1 MTGIVPALTIL
12 VNPSRAVTVV
22 FPGCSNLIKKV
33 WLFPWEEA
41 YDPATMR
48 VEPQKMD
55 LISDPVPRL
64 VRRLA
69 IPASIGMVFNTMYN
83 VVDTYF
89 GQFLSTDGLAAL
101 SLSFPFFFV
110 IIAAGSG
117 IATGATALIS
127 NALGR
132 RDEKRA
138 VHLQTQAVTF
148 GVIAAVVLTAIVLAS
163 APAAYRFMGATD
175 AVLVLAL
182 QYIRV
187 ILYGTVFFLLNQIIN
202 AGLTSRGDTRSLRNV
217 LFIGMILNIG
227 LDPLLLFGFA
237 PLGIPAMGAAGI
249 ALATVIIQG
258 ISVVYMARR
267 AWANGAFA
275 GATPRSFVPDA
286 AVFREIAAQGIPA
299 SLNMMT
305 VALGMFIINFFIAR
319 AGSTAGLATYGVA
332 LRIEQIALLPAMG
345 FNTAILSLAGN
356 NYGAGRMDRVEE
368 TFRVALRYAFYVMVV
383 MLAVVLPF
391 AGALMRFFTDDPTVV
406 AIGRQYLY
414 IEGLVYYAYVIL
426 FSSVSLMQGMKRPIP
441 ALWIG
446 LYRQLI
452 APPIIFLLFSEVF
465 GWGLMGI
472 WWGIFAVTWS
482 AALVALALS
491 RRDLRGPG
499 VPAPA
504 IAEARPTG

>member
-1 MTGIVPALTIL
+1 
-12 VNPSRAVTVV
+12 
-22 FPGCSNLIKKV
+22 
-33 WLFPWEEA
+33 
-41 YDPATMR
+41 MR
-48 VEPQKMD
+48 VEPRKLS
-55 LISDPVPRL
+55 LINDPIPGL
-64 VRRLA
+64 VRGLA

-89 GQFLSTDGLAAL
+89 GQFLATEGLAAL

-117 IATGATALIS
+117 VATGATALMS

-132 RDEKRA
+132 GDETRA
-138 VHLQTQAVTF
+138 VHLQTQAISF
-148 GVIAAVVLTAIVLAS
+148 GVIASVVLTAVGLLI
-163 APAAYRFMGATD
+163 APGAYRFMGATD

-187 ILYGTVFFLLNQIIN
+187 ILYGTLFFLLNQIIN
-202 AGLTSRGDTRSLRNV
+202 AGLTSRGETRSFRNV
-217 LFIGMILNIG
+217 LFIGLILNVG

-258 ISVVYMARR
+258 VSVLYMVHRARVH
-267 AWANGAFA
+267 GAFT
-275 GATPRSFVPDA
+275 GATIRSFVPDPA
-286 AVFREIAAQGIPA
+286 AFREIAAQGIPA

-319 AGSTAGLATYGVA
+319 AGSTEGLAAYGVA

-345 FNTAILSLAGN
+345 LNTAILSLAGN
-356 NYGAGRMDRVEE
+356 NFGAGRLDRVNE
-368 TFRVALRYAFYVMVV
+368 TFRVALRYAFVV
-383 MLAVVLPF
+383 MIVMLGIILPLA
-391 AGALMRFFTDDPTVV
+391 GTLMRVFTDDPSVV

-414 IEGLVYYAYVIL
+414 IEGLVYYAYIIL
-426 FSSVSLMQGMKRPIP
+426 FSSVSLMQGMKRPMP

-452 APPIIFLLFSEVF
+452 APPIIFFLFSEVF
-465 GWGLMGI
+465 GWGLLGI
-472 WWGIFAVTWS
+472 WWGIFTVTWS
-482 AALVALALS
+482 AALVALFLS
-491 RRDLRGPG
+491 RRTLKAAG
-499 VPAPA
+499 
-504 IAEARPTG
+504 

>member
-1 MTGIVPALTIL
+1 MSAAPRKL
-12 VNPSRAVTVV
+12 
-22 FPGCSNLIKKV
+22 NLI
-33 WLFPWEEA
+33 A
-41 YDPATMR
+41 DPI
-48 VEPQKMD
+48 PG
-55 LISDPVPRL
+55 L
-64 VRRLA
+64 VRGLA
-69 IPASIGMVFNTMYN
+69 IPASVGMVFNTMYN

-117 IATGATALIS
+117 IATGTTALIS

-132 RDEKRA
+132 GDEKRA
-138 VHLQTQAVTF
+138 VHLQAQAITF
-148 GVIAAVVLTAIVLAS
+148 GVIASVVLTAVGLAI
-163 APAAYRFMGATD
+163 APGAYRFMGATE

-187 ILYGTVFFLLNQIIN
+187 ILFGTVFFLLNQIIN
-202 AGLTSRGDTRSLRNV
+202 AGLTSRGETRSLRNV

-237 PLGIPAMGAAGI
+237 PLGIPALGAAGI

-258 ISVVYMARR
+258 VSVIYMARR
-267 AWANGAFA
+267 AWVHGAFS
-275 GATPRSFVPDA
+275 GASVRSFVPDPT
-286 AVFREIAAQGIPA
+286 VFREIAAQGIPA

-319 AGSTAGLATYGVA
+319 AGSTAGLAAYGVA

-356 NYGAGRMDRVEE
+356 NYGAGRMDRVDE
-368 TFRVALRYAFYVMVV
+368 TFRVALRYALYVMIV
-383 MLAVVLPF
+383 MLGIVLPF
-391 AGALMRFFTDDPTVV
+391 AGVLMRVFTDDPAVV

-426 FSSVSLMQGMKRPIP
+426 FSSVSLMQGMKRPMP

-452 APPIIFLLFSEVF
+452 APPLIFLLFSEVF

-472 WWGIFAVTWS
+472 WWGIFTVTWS
-482 AALVALALS
+482 AAIVALVLS
-491 RRDLRGPG
+491 RRDLRGPVSPG
-499 VPAPA
+499 PVSPGPVGPVDQPLP
-504 IAEARPTG
+504 IADT

>member
-1 MTGIVPALTIL
+1 
-12 VNPSRAVTVV
+12 
-22 FPGCSNLIKKV
+22 
-33 WLFPWEEA
+33 
-41 YDPATMR
+41 MR
-48 VEPQKMD
+48 VEPRKLS
-55 LISDPVPRL
+55 LINDPIPGL

-89 GQFLSTDGLAAL
+89 GQFLATEGLAAL

-117 IATGATALIS
+117 VATGATALIS

-132 RDEKRA
+132 GDETRA
-138 VHLQTQAVTF
+138 VHLQTQAISF
-148 GVIAAVVLTAIVLAS
+148 GVIASVVLTAVGLAI

-187 ILYGTVFFLLNQIIN
+187 ILYGTLFFLLNQIIN
-202 AGLTSRGDTRSLRNV
+202 AGLTSRGETRTFRNA
-217 LFIGMILNIG
+217 LFIGLILNIG

-258 ISVVYMARR
+258 VSVVYMASR
-267 AWANGAFA
+267 ARVHGAFA
-275 GATPRSFVPDA
+275 GATVRSFVPDPA
-286 AVFREIAAQGIPA
+286 TFREIAAQGIPA

-319 AGSTAGLATYGVA
+319 AGSTEGLAAYGVA

-345 FNTAILSLAGN
+345 LNTAILSLAGN
-356 NYGAGRMDRVEE
+356 NFGAGRLDRVNE
-368 TFRVALRYAFYVMVV
+368 TFRVALRYAFFVMIVT
-383 MLAVVLPF
+383 LGIILPF
-391 AGALMRFFTDDPTVV
+391 AGTLMRVFTDDPAVV

-414 IEGLVYYAYVIL
+414 IEGLVYYAYIIL
-426 FSSVSLMQGMKRPIP
+426 FSSVSLMQGMKRPMP

-452 APPIIFLLFSEVF
+452 APPIIFFLFSEVF
-465 GWGLMGI
+465 GWGLLGI
-472 WWGIFAVTWS
+472 WWGIFTVTWS
-482 AALVALALS
+482 AALVALFLS
-491 RRDLRGPG
+491 RRTLKAAG
-499 VPAPA
+499 
-504 IAEARPTG
+504 